1 MAATS
6 HRHQPHIDGLRA
18 VAVLAV
24 LLFHLDISLFKG
36 GFVGVDIFFVIS
48 GFLITRLIRDEIART
63 GSFRFGNFYA
73 RRVRRLAPA
82 LIATL
87 ALTTLAA
94 VLLLSTGSLK
104 SYGGELIASLLS
116 LSNIYFWQQAD
127 YFDVSTKLKPLLH
140 TWSLSVEEQFYLLW
154 PALAV
159 ITFTA
164 RLRKFVPWI
173 FAAIAAASLAANFPF
188 SRGFEFAPDS
198 PLAAFSNGKSTIFF
212 LLPFRIFELG
222 IGAILL
228 FVPRASVPHRW
239 LDDALFL
246 AGMALIAISALAF
259 GDQMLFPTYWALA
272 PCVGAA
278 LAIYAGGDAR
288 TGRVIAN
295 PLAVGIGTISYS
307 LYLAHWPIIVFWSYS
322 KGAPNWQGRIVL
334 GLVAILVGYLGWRYV
349 ETPFRQRR
357 IRLRLL
363 VLPAIAL
370 LAVGIAMARSDG
382 WGWRCSNPLMFD
394 ISGNAKDFHRTYY
407 GGYGY
412 STGFYDKNAASAD
425 IVLIGDS
432 HGAHYSEGLYKEIA
446 QPYGYSLYK
455 YAGSS
460 YFHLPGLGRVSEGFD
475 HRAFMTSHVPTLRN
489 AVSSSATVPVF
500 IISQS
505 WLAQQR
511 IADQIDD
518 NGARINKKVEFEDLV
533 ASILR
538 LKKLFSIKHLV
549 VVGDVPGAGINCF
562 EEMTRPA
569 LAQRFEPE
577 QVLKRNLPKDTAAFN
592 CRMAQFAKDTG
603 EFTFLDPCE
612 ALCNTDGCRNVDDL
626 GRPIYSDEM
635 HLSTFG
641 SRFVIAHFAPP
652 LKAILEVHKSEKD
665 LEFNSFNRQAV
676 DANRIVSEQGYCY
689 IANVKCDIPG
699 DKVARS
705 RVTVWENDV
714 QIGPANQLHKD
725 IRDSG
730 GGKFSYWIQGN
741 LYFSTSDNSDPRTN
755 GRRYEIRWP
764 N

>member
-1 MAATS
+1 MKVNTK
-6 HRHQPHIDGLRA
+6 RHQPHIDGLRA

-212 LLPFRIFELG
+212 LLPFRVFELG

-246 AGMALIAISALAF
+246 AGMALIAVSALAF

-272 PCVGAA
+272 PCVGAG

-307 LYLAHWPIIVFWSYS
+307 LYLVHWPIIVFWSYS

-382 WGWRCSNPLMFD
+382 WGWRCSNPLQFD
-394 ISGNAKDFHRTYY
+394 ISGNAQDFHRSYY

-412 STGFYDKNAASAD
+412 QPGFVDKNSTSAD
-425 IVLIGDS
+425 IILLGDS
-432 HGAHYSEGLYKEIA
+432 HGAHYAEGMDKEVA
-446 QPYGYSLYK
+446 QPFGGSLYIC
-455 YAGSS
+455 AGPS
-460 YFHLPGLGRVSEGFD
+460 YLHLPGIGRVSEGYD
-475 HRAFMTSHVPTLRN
+475 SLAFARNDVPALRKV
-489 AVSSSATVPVF
+489 VSASESAPIFV
-500 IISQS
+500 ISQS
-505 WLAQQR
+505 WRYQQA
-511 IADQIDD
+511 IADCIDE
-518 NGARINKKVEFEDLV
+518 NGARMNKGVDFEEVVDGL
-533 ASILR
+533 LR
-538 LKKLFSIKHLV
+538 LKRMFGIRNLV
-549 VVGDVPGAGINCF
+549 VIGEVPGAGINCF

-569 LAQRFEPE
+569 LSRRFDPE
-577 QVLKRNLPKDTAAFN
+577 QVRSRHLPNDVADFN
-592 CRMAQFAKDTG
+592 RRMAKVAQQTG
-603 EFTFLDPCE
+603 EFCFLDPAD
-612 ALCNTDGCRNVDDL
+612 ALCDADGCRNIDDL
-626 GRPIYSDEM
+626 GRPIYSDAY

-641 SRFVIAHFAPP
+641 SRLVIAHFAPQ
-652 LKAILEVHKSEKD
+652 LKHMMEVRKGEITKEPASLGHFAI
-665 LEFNSFNRQAV
+665 AP
-676 DANRIVSEQGYCY
+676 ANMLAEQGHCF
-689 IANVKCDIPG
+689 IARVQCGMPG
-699 DKVARS
+699 DRESKS
-705 RVTVWENDV
+705 SVTVWENGV
-714 QIGPANQLHKD
+714 QLGPAHQVHKD
-725 IRDSG
+725 IRTSG
-730 GGKFSYWIQGN
+730 GGRFSYWVQGN
-741 LYFSTSDNSDPRTN
+741 LYFSTTDNSDPRTN
-755 GRRYEIRWP
+755 GRKYEIRWR